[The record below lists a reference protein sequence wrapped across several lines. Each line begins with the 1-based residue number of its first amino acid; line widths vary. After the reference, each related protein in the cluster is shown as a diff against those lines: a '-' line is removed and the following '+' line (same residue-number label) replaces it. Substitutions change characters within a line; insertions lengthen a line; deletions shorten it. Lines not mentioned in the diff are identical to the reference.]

1 MSQPPR
7 TPELESLFELKNLF
21 DSVNAAAKRE
31 AAQSFFF
38 LALLLTLVAV
48 IASTSHRTLFLEENI
63 QVPFISVSLPVVGF
77 YWVGPAILL
86 AMHFY
91 VLASMGPL
99 AEKAEALFDRLAS
112 ETAGDDKALRL
123 LLHRLDSFPLLQV
136 LAARRFGGSAWT
148 MEVLVWSTLLLAPV
162 AVFLWFQLRF
172 LPYHSEAV
180 TMWHR
185 LALLAD
191 FCLLLKLWPRI
202 EMEHGRWDLA
212 WFSARVTAAGL
223 VLLFSFDVAS
233 LPQEEGPGWERAT
246 IGFVSLASLEDGDAA
261 PGLVAR
267 DRRKLSAW
275 LLDGDEPLLTP
286 RSLRLR
292 YERFV
297 TEKDEELARRP
308 VSLVLTDRNF
318 SFADLRDTD
327 LRKAKFDGSRM
338 QGATLNRVEMQGAT
352 LNGAQMQGATL
363 NRAQMQGATLNGAQM
378 QGATLNEAQLQGAR
392 LNGAQMQGATLNGAA
407 VWRSLGAPKIE
418 LADLRR
424 LLRDDTG
431 GLDWNARVAEWVKD
445 IPGEAR
451 AAATRRLAVLTA
463 TPLGITA
470 AEPTTP
476 PSPLVLLR
484 QPVFTAW
491 PDNPAAPDATARDGF
506 LARLACQDALTRA
519 IAQGF
524 ARRFGE
530 VALNRREMDR
540 ALRNLFSNEP
550 DSRANL
556 ASDRA
561 EDAEFAA
568 TAAALLAAP
577 CAAEVF
583 TAEDRASLS
592 RTAAQ
597 RP

>member
-1 MSQPPR
+1 MQGA
-7 TPELESLFELKNLF
+7 TLNG
-21 DSVNAAAKRE
+21 
-31 AAQSFFF
+31 AQM
-38 LALLLTLVAV
+38 
-48 IASTSHRTLFLEENI
+48 
-63 QVPFISVSLPVVGF
+63 QG
-77 YWVGPAILL
+77 
-86 AMHFY
+86 
-91 VLASMGPL
+91 
-99 AEKAEALFDRLAS
+99 
-112 ETAGDDKALRL
+112 
-123 LLHRLDSFPLLQV
+123 
-136 LAARRFGGSAWT
+136 
-148 MEVLVWSTLLLAPV
+148 
-162 AVFLWFQLRF
+162 
-172 LPYHSEAV
+172 
-180 TMWHR
+180 
-185 LALLAD
+185 
-191 FCLLLKLWPRI
+191 
-202 EMEHGRWDLA
+202 
-212 WFSARVTAAGL
+212 
-223 VLLFSFDVAS
+223 
-233 LPQEEGPGWERAT
+233 AT
-246 IGFVSLASLEDGDAA
+246 
-261 PGLVAR
+261 
-267 DRRKLSAW
+267 
-275 LLDGDEPLLTP
+275 LDG
-286 RSLRLR
+286 
-292 YERFV
+292 
-297 TEKDEELARRP
+297 AQ
-308 VSLVLTDRNF
+308 
-318 SFADLRDTD
+318 
-327 LRKAKFDGSRM
+327 M